1 MGSRGNLR
9 KARFYSV
16 LCAEEN
22 HRAETGGGVAAA
34 VGCSGGDGIS
44 RHEKKLGLL
53 IAGRPSAFCNSRA
66 PADWLGFLDLHS
78 KRRYAPLD
86 LRNTGSS
93 GSRGPHVPAG
103 RMSRG
108 PHSYR
113 HQRRLTTLSISLWC
127 TFAMADAGRPFG
139 RKRCCGKALNAALV
153 KLESVEDGTCHAARH
168 RHTARAR

>member
-93 GSRGPHVPAG
+93 GSDGPHLPAG

-113 HQRRLTTLSISLWC
+113 HQWRLTTLSISHCC
-127 TFAMADAGRPFG
+127 TLAMADTRSAAGQVRYYG
-139 RKRCCGKALNAALV
+139 EG
-153 KLESVEDGTCHAARH
+153 
-168 RHTARAR
+168 

>member
-9 KARFYSV
+9 KARFYCV

-44 RHEKKLGLL
+44 RHEKKLGL
-53 IAGRPSAFCNSRA
+53 IAGGHQLFAIRGP
-66 PADWLGFLDLHS
+66 PADWTFIP

-108 PHSYR
+108 PHSSR
-113 HQRRLTTLSISLWC
+113 HQRRLTTLFDL
-127 TFAMADAGRPFG
+127 
-139 RKRCCGKALNAALV
+139 ALV
-153 KLESVEDGTCHAARH
+153 HIRNG
-168 RHTARAR
+168 